1 MDLAR
6 LREDEDSPDDQY
18 AKPAKQGGMK
28 IVTSMPAFLDHMA
41 EEDANG
47 GTSAAFR
54 HQASVQEQ
62 SVDLRPLMLNGM
74 SSGMQACDESA
85 VVVFANVPSKGAF
98 LEFVLQGTCDL
109 MDPCWSM
116 PFRQTKLPQ
125 GMYTFHFLVGGTRM
139 LSSSYPVMG
148 DKNVAIFS
156 DSFRRYIVG
165 HGSGTTASEVLESS
179 PDGSPRQRLNS
190 FNLATP
196 PKETG
201 MKRRV
206 ASYSQGLNSQAENM
220 ADVAGSQV
228 ASLTK
233 ILQDKRTPTALF
245 SEKVFAGLYDNELP
259 LRLHPS
265 LLRNLDWTWGGS
277 EKDVQLWA
285 GSARVGKQHGQCEDA
300 CFVSNSAVGVAD
312 GVGGMSAFA
321 SYGVNSATMAL
332 ELMDA
337 SRSACAALQQNC
349 PDLPAAQCALQAIH
363 IAERKAQ
370 SFGASTISVGVLRG
384 NLLGVAN
391 LGDSGFMVLRR
402 AKQRLEIVARS
413 TEQHHR
419 WNCPFQLTRLPPALS
434 AKFPGF
440 ACDTPNDADKY
451 TIPVQEGDLLL
462 FFTDGLRDNLHDR
475 EIRHVTEC
483 ALPPGVSQLVG
494 LPEYKTAP
502 ESIAK
507 ALALAAFERS
517 VDHKAMVPF
526 AKACRKSGYDYEGG
540 KEDDITVVAAWV
552 VQDEPLFHSE
562 SCLP

>member
-1 MDLAR
+1 MAIQRQQASSSSASSGSTCSSCFAGIRVFLETGDRWDDNGQKSTPKTPPMPHAEVMVTELPSGWGRTGPSSCMDLAR

-220 ADVAGSQV
+220 QDVAGSQV

-245 SEKVFAGLYDNELP
+245 FREGFC
-259 LRLHPS
+259 
-265 LLRNLDWTWGGS
+265 
-277 EKDVQLWA
+277 WA
-285 GSARVGKQHGQCEDA
+285 VRQ
-300 CFVSNSAVGVAD
+300 
-312 GVGGMSAFA
+312 
-321 SYGVNSATMAL
+321 
-332 ELMDA
+332 
-337 SRSACAALQQNC
+337 RAA
-349 PDLPAAQCALQAIH
+349 PAASSL
-363 IAERKAQ
+363 
-370 SFGASTISVGVLRG
+370 
-384 NLLGVAN
+384 
-391 LGDSGFMVLRR
+391 
-402 AKQRLEIVARS
+402 
-413 TEQHHR
+413 
-419 WNCPFQLTRLPPALS
+419 
-434 AKFPGF
+434 
-440 ACDTPNDADKY
+440 
-451 TIPVQEGDLLL
+451 
-462 FFTDGLRDNLHDR
+462 
-475 EIRHVTEC
+475 
-483 ALPPGVSQLVG
+483 
-494 LPEYKTAP
+494 
-502 ESIAK
+502 
-507 ALALAAFERS
+507 
-517 VDHKAMVPF
+517 
-526 AKACRKSGYDYEGG
+526 
-540 KEDDITVVAAWV
+540 VAA
-552 VQDEPLFHSE
+552 E
-562 SCLP
+562 S